1 VEELPAD
8 AAMTGD
14 RGPPVT
20 IVAHEVS
27 ALGGMERQLSRL
39 ICGLAERGTDVTVVA
54 ARCELP
60 RGTRGVRVIRVRGP
74 RWPFVALYAWFFVA
88 GGVCLRRHGRGLVHA
103 TGAIVPN
110 RVAVATVHY
119 CHAAARD
126 LERARSPAWH
136 HSVYAAL
143 AAWLSRAG
151 ERWCYHPGRVR
162 RLVGVS
168 RGVSGELRRHF
179 PKTGAAVVT
188 IPNGVDG
195 DEFRPD
201 PRARE
206 AIRRRWAVEADAPI
220 ALFVGGDW
228 ARKGLDV
235 AIDALA
241 RAPGWR
247 LVVAGRGD
255 QGRYVMRA
263 ERLGA
268 AGRVRMLEPT
278 TDVAALFQA
287 ADAFL
292 LPTAYET
299 FSLVT
304 YEAAA
309 SGLPLLVTRVNGV
322 EDILEHGVNG
332 WFIARDPDDV
342 ARHLNALGEDP
353 KLRHRMGDAARAA
366 SLRFS
371 WPSMIDAYEALYR
384 ELAGSR

>member
-1 VEELPAD
+1 
-8 AAMTGD
+8 MTG
-14 RGPPVT
+14 PPPLT
-20 IVAHEVS
+20 IVAHEV
-27 ALGGMERQLSRL
+27 APLGGMERQLSRL
-39 ICGLAERGTDVTVVA
+39 ICGIAERGAEVTIVA

-60 RGTRGVRVIRVRGP
+60 RATRGVRLIRVRGP
-74 RWPFVALYAWFFVA
+74 RWPFVALYTWFFVA
-88 GGVCLRRHGRGLVHA
+88 GGVCLRRHRRGLVHA

-110 RVAVATVHY
+110 RVAVSTVHY
-119 CHAAARD
+119 CHEAARARG

-136 HSVYAAL
+136 HAAYAAL

-151 ERWCYHPGRVR
+151 ERWCYRAGRVR
-162 RLVGVS
+162 RLVAVS
-168 RGVSGELRRHF
+168 RGVSTELRRHF
-179 PKTGAAVVT
+179 PATGDAVVT
-188 IPNGVDG
+188 IPNGVDA

-201 PRARE
+201 PQARE
-206 AIRRRWAVEADAPI
+206 AMRRRWAVEPEQPI

-241 RAPGWR
+241 RVPDWH
-247 LVVAGRGD
+247 LVVVGRGD
-255 QGRYVMRA
+255 RRRYAARA

-268 AGRVRMLEPT
+268 AARVRMLEPS
-278 TDVAALFQA
+278 TDVASLFQA

-309 SGLPLLVTRVNGV
+309 CGLPLLVTRVNGV
-322 EDILEHGVNG
+322 EDILEPGVNG
-332 WFIARDPDDV
+332 WFIPRDPVDV
-342 ARHLNALGEDP
+342 ARRLNALGRDP
-353 KLRHRMGDAARAA
+353 ELRRRMGDAARAA

-371 WPSMIDAYEALYR
+371 WPLMIDAYEELYR
-384 ELAGSR
+384 ELDGTR